1 MTETVQK
8 RPVVYLDA
16 CFVSRLTGWV
26 SSVENR
32 VKKEQLA
39 TREVWRRMEGKVQ
52 AVVSE
57 LVWAEIDRGDPAC
70 AAQRTAAIAGLPMW
84 PYSAEASALAAE
96 LLQAGAVRKEKPD
109 DALHIALAAVGGAD
123 ILLSWNFRDIANEE
137 KFSEIK
143 AIVER
148 SGHRCPLIT
157 SPDKLPEDWP

>member
-1 MTETVQK
+1 MTGTLQ

-26 SSVENR
+26 SRAENSVR
-32 VKKEQLA
+32 KEQLA

-70 AAQRTAAIAGLPMW
+70 AEQRTAAIAGLPMW
-84 PYSAEASALAAE
+84 PYSAEASVLAAE

-123 ILLSWNFRDIANEE
+123 VLLSWNFRDIVNE
-137 KFSEIK
+137 KKMPEIK

-148 SGHRCPLIT
+148 AGHRCPLLA